1 MTDVDRIERERDVE
15 QLRKMA
21 LLLAKE
27 NQRLIERVVEL
38 QGKLLKA
45 QGKDA
50 QQLMLEIAALQKEL
64 EERANNI
71 GRNPSEKRG
80 EAKTG
85 AEKKPQTGHGPREQP
100 KLPIL
105 DVPWHLDVADQMCP
119 SCGGELQPWDGQF
132 DDSEEVDVIER
143 QFVIRRHRRQKYRC
157 ACGGCVETAPG
168 PKRVLAGG
176 RYSAAFAI
184 AVVVGKYL
192 DHLPLER
199 QVRQMA
205 RQGLTCD
212 SQTLFDQCWALACL
226 LRPAYQRLGQLQLE
240 QPVLFVDETS
250 WPLFGEK
257 GKTAQASKWKIW
269 TVTSDIGIY
278 NEIRDGRSAAI
289 AESLLG
295 GYSGYVMCDGYVVYE
310 SIAKTYPELRLVHCW
325 AHARRKFIECEAAFP
340 LEAKRIVGLIG
351 KLYAIEASVR
361 DGPDEQRLRVRQEQS
376 RAVIE
381 EIKAALMEPRPVPG
395 SGLYEAIQ
403 YVGKRWTRLTRFLED
418 SVVPLD
424 NNAAERALRSPVLGR
439 KNHYGSRSLRG
450 TEVAAIFYSLLESAK
465 LADLDPAAYLHRAVE
480 AALDGLPI
488 PLPHELKNDR

>member
-1 MTDVDRIERERDVE
+1 MDRIERERDVE

-71 GRNPSEKRG
+71 GRNTSEKRG
-80 EAKTG
+80 EKSG
-85 AEKKPQTGHGPREQP
+85 SDKKPQTGHGPREQP
-100 KLPIL
+100 KLPVVDQLWTL
-105 DVPWHLDVADQMCP
+105 DVPDQACP
-119 SCGGELQPWDGQF
+119 ACGGKLEEWSGQF
-132 DDSEEVDVIER
+132 DDSEEVDLIER

-157 ACGGCVETAPG
+157 QCGGCVETAPG
-168 PKRVLAGG
+168 PRRMLAGG
-176 RYSAAFAI
+176 RYSAVFAI
-184 AVVVGKYL
+184 AVAVGKYL

-205 RQGLTCD
+205 RQGLVCD
-212 SQTLFDQCWALACL
+212 SQTLFDQCWALCSL
-226 LRPAYQRLGQLQLE
+226 VRPAYDRLRALQRE
-240 QPVLFVDETS
+240 QPVLFADETS

-257 GKTAQASKWKIW
+257 GKTARASKWKIW
-269 TVTSDIGIY
+269 TVTSEIGIY

-340 LEAKRIVGLIG
+340 LETKRVLDLIG
-351 KLYAIEASVR
+351 KLYEIEGRSRGA
-361 DGPDEQRLRVRQEQS
+361 PKDERLRIRQEES
-376 RAVIE
+376 RAVVE
-381 EIKAALMEPRPVPG
+381 EIKAALLEPRPVPG

-403 YVGKRWTRLTRFLED
+403 YVSKRWTRLTRFLD
-418 SVVPLD
+418 DPVVPLD

-450 TEVAAIFYSLLESAK
+450 TEVAAILYSLIESAK
-465 LADLDPAAYLHRAVE
+465 LVELDPTLYLQRAVD
-480 AALDGLPI
+480 AALDGLPV
-488 PLPHELKNDR
+488 PLPHELAAAR